1 MSCPSDAPGF
11 VKLLKIISY
20 AVLGCGGFLFVLTV
34 AAIVVLLALPS
45 NDSHDAIANE
55 AILDIGSIVLV
66 LLCALTV
73 VVFGSLQFAAYSIQR
88 GDKQGFSVL
97 SQDDEGAIDIFAEDD
112 DDD

>member
-1 MSCPSDAPGF
+1 MGCPTDVPGF

-20 AVLGCGGFLFVLTV
+20 AVLGCGGLLFALVVTT
-34 AAIVVLLALPS
+34 IVVLLSLPS
-45 NDSHDAIANE
+45 SDSISNE

-112 DDD
+112 DD